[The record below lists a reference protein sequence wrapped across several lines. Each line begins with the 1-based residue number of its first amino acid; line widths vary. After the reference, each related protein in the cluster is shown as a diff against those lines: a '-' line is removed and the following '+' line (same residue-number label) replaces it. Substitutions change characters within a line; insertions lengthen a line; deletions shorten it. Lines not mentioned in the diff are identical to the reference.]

1 MDGGAGRPGGG
12 RDRLDGSTMKRG
24 TTMRGK
30 TSAIILAGGFLLA
43 TLECKSG
50 TKDQP
55 APVKAAAPAAPAAA
69 AAARAA
75 PEPKPAAPG
84 VDPRGTDFQPFP
96 VGKRPGCKPVPRVV
110 TTAEGA
116 MNFRWRAPLARTWAL
131 VSYGRSTAFEALVD
145 VDAERPVGENDVQQ
159 MQGDYFSGLK
169 PGSLANVVYAGETK
183 ASAIRTK
190 YYDGRHLRFLKSFAA
205 IEPGYFSDHCY
216 DAGGDDNAL
225 LFSILLSE
233 DIALQLR
240 AQWRDFDPREEDHY
254 IDRGEGYGE
263 SDPVDPIPRKVYNTF
278 SLDDRRFRRPARF
291 ALFTVSLKDGHVVD
305 AKFSEPIPDKANLTR
320 FQPGDFSIA
329 VIGKG
334 DQSPVAISLDHVN
347 MVAIVKRD
355 GRIPVFRT
363 VRCASSAKNY
373 WSNAEISP
381 DHVNVR
387 TVEEGGRYRL
397 HLSSG
402 ITHEPSK
409 HQTCPEG
416 DVLER
421 EAGLAAPAKAAP

>member
-1 MDGGAGRPGGG
+1 
-12 RDRLDGSTMKRG
+12 
-24 TTMRGK
+24 MRGK
-30 TSAIILAGGFLLA
+30 TSAMILAGGFLLA
-43 TLECKSG
+43 TLECKSA
-50 TKDQP
+50 TKEQP
-55 APVKAAAPAAPAAA
+55 APAKAAAPAASAPAAA
-69 AAARAA
+69 AKAA
-75 PEPKPAAPG
+75 PAA
-84 VDPRGTDFQPFP
+84 VDPRGADFQPFP
-96 VGKRPGCKPVPRVV
+96 VGKRSGCKPVPRVL

-131 VSYGRSTAFEALVD
+131 VTYGRSTAFEALVD
-145 VDAERPVGENDVQQ
+145 VDDEHVVGENDVQQ

-190 YYDGRHLRFLKSFAA
+190 YYDGRHLRFLKTFTPV
-205 IEPGYFSDHCY
+205 EPGYFSDHCY

-263 SDPVDPIPRKVYNTF
+263 SDPVDPIPRKVYNNF

-305 AKFSEPIPDKANLTR
+305 AKFSEPIPDKANLSR

-329 VIGKG
+329 VIGNG
-334 DQSPVAISLDHVN
+334 DQSPVAIALDHVK
-347 MVAIVKRD
+347 MVAIVNRN

-363 VRCASSAKNY
+363 VRCASGANY
-373 WSNAEISP
+373 WSKAETSP
-381 DHVNVR
+381 NHLNVR
-387 TVEEGGRYRL
+387 TVEESGRYHL
-397 HLSSG
+397 QLSSG
-402 ITHEPSK
+402 NTHEPSA
-409 HQTCPEG
+409 HRTCPEG
-416 DVLER
+416 DALER
-421 EAGLAAPAKAAP
+421 EAGLTTPAKAAP